1 MLALRDYQEGFVAR
15 IRQAFSRH
23 RRVLAVSP
31 TGSGKTVAFAYITTS
46 AAAKGKRVAIVAHR
60 TEIVGQISDALDSM
74 GVRHGRVQPGHNHT
88 NDPVQICMIQTAV
101 RRLDWMDAPDLIIVD
116 EAHHA
121 ISNSYQ
127 AMLTRWPSAK
137 ILGVTAT
144 PQRLDGRGLGRMF
157 DDMVLGPTPSE
168 LIKSGWLAG
177 YDYLAPPSSVD
188 LSHVSTRAGDYAT
201 DELAEAIDKIVIT
214 GDAVAHYKEFIAPR
228 SAIVFAVRVDH
239 AGHVA
244 EQFCA
249 SGISAA
255 SVDGTMDRVVRRD
268 RIEGIG
274 NGKYQVLTSCAL
286 ISEGLDVPSVGGVI
300 LLRPTK
306 SLALHLQTIGRALRP
321 KSDGS
326 RATILD
332 HVGNIHRHGLPDAP
346 RRWSLDDKKRKSES
360 APVKQC
366 EVCYRIFP
374 AGPGWRD
381 GQVCP
386 EGSPDGCVLVVP
398 DPAERGIVEV
408 PEQIDGRLIQV
419 TTTPDW
425 ARGCDILT
433 ARGAEFKALM
443 QHADTFEKMD
453 QIRKVRG
460 YHHGWTKHAWGN
472 RSREQT

>member
-1 MLALRDYQEGFVAR
+1 MISLRDYQEGFVAR
-15 IRQAFSRH
+15 IREAFARH

-31 TGSGKTVAFAYITTS
+31 TGSGKTACFAYITAS
-46 AAAKGKRVAIVAHR
+46 ATEKNKRTLVIAHR
-60 TEIVGQISDALDSM
+60 TEIVAQIGEALDGF
-74 GVRHGRVQPGHNHT
+74 GVRHGRIQPGHRHT
-88 NDPVQICMIQTAV
+88 NDRTQIAMIQTLA
-101 RRLDWMDAPDLIIVD
+101 RRLDMSDAPDLIIVD

-121 ISNSYQ
+121 ISDSYQ
-127 AMLTRWPSAK
+127 AILKRWPQAK

-157 DDMVLGPTPSE
+157 DDMVLGPTPGE
-168 LIKSGWLAG
+168 LIKAGWLAP

-188 LSHVSTRAGDYAT
+188 LSKISTQAGDYAT
-201 DELAEAIDKIVIT
+201 DELSEAIDKVVIT
-214 GDAVAHYKEFIAPR
+214 GDAVQHYKDYIAPR
-228 SAIVFAVRVDH
+228 SAIVFAVRIDH

-321 KSDGS
+321 KADGS

-381 GQVCP
+381 GQECP
-386 EGSPDGCVLVVP
+386 DGSPDGCVLVTP
-398 DPAERGIVEV
+398 DPAERGIAEG
-408 PEQIDGRLIQV
+408 PEQVDGQLIQV
-419 TTTPDW
+419 TTTPVW

-443 QHADTFEKMD
+443 QHADTYEKMD

-460 YHHGWTKHAWGN
+460 YHYGWTKHAWGN
-472 RSREQT
+472 RSHEQA